1 MTCPVVSWLSSC
13 RSSAGPEPPRSSSSC
28 IQARHNYPRC
38 CSPNRRT
45 YRCSDCCCRCTTCSR
60 HRENK
65 NLRQRIIVS
74 VRSRLLHRWTIR
86 ERMSNE
92 YSMNGKVNKK
102 LKKNNVGMG
111 LVSSLEMSYA
121 EVVRAPSLSENYASW
136 IKAGNNDVLVLA
148 GTGSIHIGVHVWGV
162 CCLHHD
168 VVWICYRP
176 DVATKCPFQI
186 HS

>member
-1 MTCPVVSWLSSC
+1 MPDPSHRGRVQVAYKLVTIILVVVRQIGGLIDFQTAVAVAQLALDIERTRTFVNASSYLS
-13 RSSAGPEPPRSSSSC
+13 E
-28 IQARHNYPRC
+28 
-38 CSPNRRT
+38 
-45 YRCSDCCCRCTTCSR
+45 
-60 HRENK
+60 
-65 NLRQRIIVS
+65 
-74 VRSRLLHRWTIR
+74 SRLLHRWTIR

-148 GTGSIHIGVHVWGV
+148 GTGSIHIGVHV
-162 CCLHHD
+162 
-168 VVWICYRP
+168 
-176 DVATKCPFQI
+176 
-186 HS
+186 